1 MVYTDV
7 QRYADITIT
16 CQKLRK
22 KSTNLLLTR
31 LDFLDEVCRQAFH
44 QQILN
49 LLGLSEGGKK
59 FL

>member
-1 MVYTDV
+1 MVYIDV
-7 QRYADITIT
+7 HLYADITIT
-16 CQKLRK
+16 CQKQQLSK
-22 KSTNLLLTR
+22 NLLTR

>member
-1 MVYTDV
+1 MVYIDV
-7 QRYADITIT
+7 HADITIT
-16 CQKLRK
+16 YQKQQLSK
-22 KSTNLLLTR
+22 NLLTP

-49 LLGLSEGGKK
+49 LLGLSEGGKT